1 MTRSLP
7 LGLVLTGQ
15 VRRYPLVRLAS
26 LAEYLGPIK
35 GITYRQASRIA
46 NALRAGF
53 PVKSCDDLAQV
64 RALLVC
70 SPERQVRTLVED
82 LQASKVDWRRKVVL
96 LCSGPLDSGHLA
108 ELAVRGAEV
117 GSLHAV
123 EEPQPGRF
131 LVEGDRLAVRWARR
145 LVEEGGGI
153 AIEIERGT
161 AGLCAA
167 GESLA
172 TWLLLAL
179 LDASAGCFRRAG
191 LPAGG
196 AGPIVARLAHRAVR
210 SYLKGGRR
218 ACRLP
223 ETPEEQVRFRLQLE
237 ALRRADPALAGFLL
251 EVALLAFAH
260 LGRDGAWLRKLACER
275 AAALG

>member
-7 LGLVLTGQ
+7 LGLVLAGQ

-26 LAEYLGPIK
+26 LATHLGPVK
-35 GITYRQASRIA
+35 GVTYRQASRIA
-46 NALRAGF
+46 NTLRAGF
-53 PVKSCDDLAQV
+53 PVKSSDDLAPV
-64 RALLVC
+64 RVVLVC
-70 SPERQVRTLVED
+70 APEKQLRSLVEE
-82 LQASKVDWRRKVVL
+82 LRASAVDWRRKVVL
-96 LCSGPLDSGHLA
+96 LCSGPLDSSHLA
-108 ELAVRGAEV
+108 DLAARGAEV
-117 GSLHAV
+117 GSLHALD
-123 EEPQPGRF
+123 EPHPGRF

-145 LVEEGGGI
+145 LVEDSGGI
-153 AIEIERGT
+153 AIEIERGS
-161 AGLCAA
+161 ASLCAA

-172 TWLLLAL
+172 SWLLLAL

-191 LPAGG
+191 LAAGG

-223 ETPEEQVRFRLQLE
+223 ETPEEQVRFRLQVE

-251 EVALLAFAH
+251 EVAVLAFAH